1 MRVALYARVS
11 TAGQTVENQLRE
23 LRAVAKRRKWRIVDT
38 YCDEGISGAKGRDK
52 RPELDRMLKDVNR
65 GRVELVAAWSVD
77 RLGRSVL
84 HLAQLVADLQAVDC
98 GLYLHQQGLDS
109 STPTGR
115 AMLSMCGVFAEL
127 ERELI
132 RERVIAGM
140 ARARSQG
147 KRIGR
152 PRLSETVRGLVNRS
166 KGSNR
171 AVAKAVGI
179 SEGSVRR
186 IRAG

>member
-1 MRVALYARVS
+1 MRVALYVRVS

-23 LRAVAKRRKWRIVDT
+23 LRAAAKRRKWRVVDT
-38 YCDEGISGAKGRDK
+38 YRDEGISGAKGRDK

-65 GRVELVAAWSVD
+65 GRIELVAVWSVD

-84 HLAQLVADLQAVDC
+84 HLAQLVADLQAVNC

-147 KRIGR
+147 KQIGR
-152 PRLSETVRGLVNRS
+152 PQLSAAVRRRVIRS
-166 KGSNR
+166 KASNR
-171 AVAKAVGI
+171 ETARRLHI

-186 IRAG
+186 IRAK